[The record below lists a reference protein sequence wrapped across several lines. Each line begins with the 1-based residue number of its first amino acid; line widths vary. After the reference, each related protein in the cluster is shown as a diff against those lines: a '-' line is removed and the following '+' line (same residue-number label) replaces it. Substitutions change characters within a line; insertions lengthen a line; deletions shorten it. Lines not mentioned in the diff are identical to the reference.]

1 MKTGDPFL
9 IWVWARHSAI
19 SGWIWRLE
27 DQRRGGREQ
36 GQEQGEQPAD
46 NTLHKQ
52 LLTASPNWFR
62 TLFLRRRRRRR
73 RTNRT
78 ERRQETMP
86 DAASNRCGERCQK
99 SALPVR
105 RSSKMASND
114 LSSPAR
120 MCSVC
125 QDACSCS
132 PDKKVNKRRHVHC
145 C

>member
-62 TLFLRRRRRRR
+62 TLFLRRRRR
-73 RTNRT
+73 TNRT

-86 DAASNRCGERCQK
+86 GIQSMRGAVPKEC
-99 SALPVR
+99 LPVR

-114 LSSPAR
+114 LSSRAHVQCVR
-120 MCSVC
+120 ML
-125 QDACSCS
+125 ALA
-132 PDKKVNKRRHVHC
+132 PRTKKLTSGGMCTAVNI
-145 C
+145 